1 MPKQGFIARA
11 YDFKSHLMKTCDLCE
26 TEYWLEN
33 NKIGNDDTESQKNQA
48 CFETYGTDV

>member
-1 MPKQGFIARA
+1 MA
-11 YDFKSHLMKTCDLCE
+11 YDSKSHTLWRRVICE

-33 NKIGNDDTESQKNQA
+33 DKIGNDGIESQKNQA